1 MLKLEFDKSGLPY
14 LPIILLSLVLI
25 DKALLMASKHVFSN
39 SFIVRE

>member
-1 MLKLEFDKSGLPY
+1 MLKLIWDKSDLSY

-39 SFIVRE
+39 SFIVWE